1 MNARERE
8 GFAMLLQTLLAGTR
22 GDNDEAP
29 SSSTGEGGAI
39 HLRPNAQETI
49 DEPIEETI
57 NGPSC
62 ETYRNKHIV
71 PGGKGYGKGPKL
83 NLIGGG
89 GPAKPPSKNRF
100 GRPRGGVG
108 RFRRG
113 RRGGRRRRSHS
124 RRRSRSFRK
133 LRSRRRSSHRRSP
146 RRKSRAR
153 KASVSSS
160 HSGKCSSF
168 SCESESDLPIIPKNA
183 GGAS

>member
-89 GPAKPPSKNRF
+89 GARQTTKQK
-100 GRPRGGVG
+100 
-108 RFRRG
+108 
-113 RRGGRRRRSHS
+113 
-124 RRRSRSFRK
+124 SFRSASW
-133 LRSRRRSSHRRSP
+133 RSGPVPAGPAWRTPSSISFTP
-146 RRKSRAR
+146 
-153 KASVSSS
+153 
-160 HSGKCSSF
+160 SF
-168 SCESESDLPIIPKNA
+168 S
-183 GGAS
+183 